1 MSQIQNALQNI
12 IAQATQSYKDVAT
25 KDPVVQS
32 SDDKTARGEHLD
44 HILRAQ
50 QKEKKEL
57 WNKLHSLENKRIN
70 DQANAVFNSK
80 ADGISSSARNQLHA
94 LMFEH
99 REINSLVAAEIDK
112 IDKMECGS
120 DDILEIEF
128 RDDLDRQ
135 IKQYKSLIEFAQQQL
150 DATVSALREDTIVL
164 SECEKMYSALKV
176 AERKAAQ
183 ETYFQLYPEE
193 LRKEQEIWESQ
204 YKKDTHDLID
214 LLEEF
219 YPPHTVEVSGESRKT
234 CEFKTLLEDL
244 LNQSVDSPDDPYIK
258 LVPGT
263 YWPPYVQTLVKGGIV
278 KYHPTDSTLIRVH
291 DFAH

>member
-1 MSQIQNALQNI
+1 MSQLQSALQNI
-12 IAQATQSYKDVAT
+12 IAQATQNYKDVAT

-44 HILRAQ
+44 RILRAQ
-50 QKEKKEL
+50 QKEKTDL

-70 DQANAVFNSK
+70 DQANAVFKSTS
-80 ADGISSSARNQLHA
+80 DGVSSAARNQLQA

-99 REINSLVAAEIDK
+99 REINNLVAAEMEK
-112 IDKMECGS
+112 IDKMEHGN

-128 RDDLDRQ
+128 RQDLDTQ
-135 IKQYKSLIEFAQQQL
+135 IKQYESLIEFAQRQL
-150 DATVSALREDTIVL
+150 DTTVNALREDTMIL

-193 LRKEQEIWESQ
+193 LRKEQEIWELQ
-204 YKKDTHDLID
+204 YKEDTHDLID

-219 YPPHTVEVSGESRKT
+219 YPPHSVDVAGESRKT

-278 KYHPTDSTLIRVH
+278 KYHPTDSSLIRVH